1 MLFTTEVSAKIYINY
16 RVNPPNV
23 ECDALLEA
31 YSYKELLYMA
41 SLEYFYLEKS
51 DTGLHDLESRVSQT
65 GALPCFCS
73 NQAAE
78 GYPADYLY
86 YINRG

>member
-1 MLFTTEVSAKIYINY
+1 MSHTSQLKHFIFVIVIISICVWVVFMLFTTEVSAKIYINY

-41 SLEYFYLEKS
+41 ALEYFYL
-51 DTGLHDLESRVSQT
+51 
-65 GALPCFCS
+65 
-73 NQAAE
+73 
-78 GYPADYLY
+78 
-86 YINRG
+86 